1 MKRSSIL
8 LSIIVGAA
16 LVAYSTQRLSEIYKN
31 KPPLESVRYVPR
43 PSLLKAVSLEYRL
56 LVADFFWMKV
66 TLLYGEPYFRKK
78 ATPQDWDYIEK
89 TVMLVTELDPYFF
102 IPYYFAGIVLP
113 MEANRYEAA
122 IKILERGLKYLKTE
136 WRIPFL
142 IGFTYYYY
150 LHDNLKAAEYFEMA
164 SKLPEAPEYL
174 PKLAARLRFEAG
186 EIRNA
191 IAFLITIYNNTDNL
205 VLKKSLARR
214 IKALQD
220 ILYLTEAVNL
230 YKKRFGH
237 PPDSLKDLVRSGLI
251 RAIPQ
256 EPYGGKYYYDK
267 KEDKVKT
274 TSNFRLIE
282 KDAKKQ
288 N

>member
-1 MKRSSIL
+1 MRRGILL
-8 LSIIVGAA
+8 LSIIAGIA
-16 LVAYSTQRLSEIYKN
+16 LVVFSTQKLSDIYQN
-31 KPPLESVRYVPR
+31 RPPLESVRYVPR
-43 PSLLKAVSLEYRL
+43 PSFLKAISLEYRL

-66 TLLYGEPYFRKK
+66 TLLYGDPHFREK
-78 ATPQDWDYIEK
+78 ASTEDWDYIEK
-89 TVMLVTELDPYFF
+89 TVDLVTELDPYFF

-113 MEANRYEAA
+113 LEANRYKPA
-122 IKILERGLKYLKTE
+122 IRILQKGTKYLKKE

-150 LHDNLKAAEYFEMA
+150 MHENLKAAKYFEKA

-186 EIRNA
+186 DIRNA
-191 IAFLITIYNNTDNL
+191 IAFLLTIYNNTDNL

-220 ILYLTEAVNL
+220 IFYLSQAVDI

-237 PPDSLKDLVRSGLI
+237 PPDSLEDLVKAGIIKS
-251 RAIPQ
+251 IPR
-256 EPYGGKYYYDK
+256 EPYGGRYYYDK
-267 KEDKVKT
+267 KDGKVKT
-274 TSNFRLIE
+274 TSNFRLVE
-282 KDAKKQ
+282 ENAKGQ
-288 N
+288 S